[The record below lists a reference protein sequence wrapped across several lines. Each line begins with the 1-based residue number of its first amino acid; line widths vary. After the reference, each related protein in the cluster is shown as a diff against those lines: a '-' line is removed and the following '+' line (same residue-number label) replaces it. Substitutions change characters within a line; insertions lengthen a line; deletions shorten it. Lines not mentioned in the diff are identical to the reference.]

1 MTRDKLAVTKNSKDI
16 SFSDSSL
23 HGWAKRDWDLR
34 RLGKFIIWPP
44 FETTLALIMSVGAIL
59 N

>member
-1 MTRDKLAVTKNSKDI
+1 MTKNSKDI